1 MLSIMPRF
9 LEISVEIEMERLGP
23 WANFLEKVILL
34 LRYSSLTVPCV
45 RPKLAVSSPNSFK
58 SSQNLVES

>member
-1 MLSIMPRF
+1 MPRF

-34 LRYSSLTVPCV
+34 LRYRPVTRGGARGAFAPSPQAPKV
-45 RPKLAVSSPNSFK
+45 RILILKLKF
-58 SSQNLVES
+58 QN